1 MLTRSTTSLR
11 LMLIDRLLPAML
23 GLLLVGALAA
33 NWVALRAATKAYDR
47 GLLDTAFAIAEQ
59 LRVVDGKLQLPL
71 SQQARAVLLTD
82 KFDQVFYAVHG
93 SQGELLDGNP
103 ELPMPP
109 LEDWQ
114 QMGSEGRWYYDG
126 TLAGE
131 PVRLAGYQ
139 RHFGDQTVTILA
151 AETLVKRK
159 ELVRDILLGMLLPEV
174 LLVLVAAS
182 VIWFGVRSGLRPL
195 DTLRAELADRSQAD
209 LRPVTVSVPE
219 EIQPVVTEVNGLL
232 MRLDTALTSQRHFVS
247 DAAHQLRTP
256 LATALLYS
264 ANLARPELPDAARAR
279 FASKAT
285 EQLKRLE
292 RLIQDVL
299 LFARGESIGRDVI
312 PAAALIAEAAQ
323 TLEPLCR
330 DKGVDFSVCAEVGE
344 VQIVGSR
351 KALGGALLNLLE
363 NALQASEGRHDGSA
377 KVCLNVVADERSVL
391 IHVQDSGK
399 GIAPEVQARIFEPF
413 FTTRGQGTGLGL
425 AIALGV
431 ARAHGGTIEVSSVA
445 GQGSDFVLRLPAAT
459 MTEEQSTQ

>member
-1 MLTRSTTSLR
+1 MSDAAQ
-11 LMLIDRLLPAML
+11 IPA
-23 GLLLVGALAA
+23 
-33 NWVALRAATKAYDR
+33 
-47 GLLDTAFAIAEQ
+47 
-59 LRVVDGKLQLPL
+59 
-71 SQQARAVLLTD
+71 
-82 KFDQVFYAVHG
+82 
-93 SQGELLDGNP
+93 P
-103 ELPMPP
+103 ELKAQELQRAFDVFNQVS
-109 LEDWQ
+109 LELTQ
-114 QMGSEGRWYYDG
+114 AYEGLQAKVESL
-126 TLAGE
+126 T
-131 PVRLAGYQ
+131 
-139 RHFGDQTVTILA
+139 
-151 AETLVKRK
+151 
-159 ELVRDILLGMLLPEV
+159 
-174 LLVLVAAS
+174 
-182 VIWFGVRSGLRPL
+182 
-195 DTLRAELADRSQAD
+195 AELAVANGELRRQYQEKEALSERLSLLLNALPAGVVVLDSTARISEANPVARSMLGDSISGENWSALAESKLAATDAPGGWQLADRRVSIAESALD
-209 LRPVTVSVPE
+209 SAGGRILLIHDITVAHELKANVE
-219 EIQPVVTEVNGLL
+219 RHQ
-232 MRLDTALTSQRHFVS
+232 RLAAMGEMAASL
-247 DAAHQLRTP
+247 AHQLRTP

-363 NALQASEGRHDGSA
+363 NALQASEVRHDGSA
-377 KVCLNVVADERSVL
+377 KVCLKAVVYGRNVL

-431 ARAHGGTIEVSSVA
+431 ARAHGGTIEVSSTPE
-445 GQGSDFVLRLPAAT
+445 QGSDFVLRLPAVT
-459 MTEEQSTQ
+459 MADESTRQ